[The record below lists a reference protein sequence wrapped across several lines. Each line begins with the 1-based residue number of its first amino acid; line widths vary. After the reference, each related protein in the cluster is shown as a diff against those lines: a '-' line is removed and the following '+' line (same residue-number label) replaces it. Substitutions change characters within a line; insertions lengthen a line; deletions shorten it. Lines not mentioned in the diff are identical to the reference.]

1 MEDSVLMELLTGPFS
16 ALVLAITLLMGL
28 YKLAAKYLPKIIQR
42 HVQMIDELQDSQKE
56 IVNKL
61 VQLSTTMTE
70 QHASQTESM
79 RKAIAGV
86 HIRLNHQQDD
96 LKEVKFKL
104 GLPIRADEEQE

>member
-28 YKLAAKYLPKIIQR
+28 YKLSAKYLPKIIQR

-70 QHASQTESM
+70 QHVQQTESM

-104 GLPIRADEEQE
+104 GLPIRVDEEQE

>member
-1 MEDSVLMELLTGPFS
+1 
-16 ALVLAITLLMGL
+16 
-28 YKLAAKYLPKIIQR
+28 
-42 HVQMIDELQDSQKE
+42 
-56 IVNKL
+56 
-61 VQLSTTMTE
+61 
-70 QHASQTESM
+70 M